1 MDYRYEKINRGV
13 IFFFPGKDEKDM
25 EIFPHL
31 VYDWAMVLKYA
42 GLTDVGKVR
51 ELNEDNFI
59 LKKIS
64 EHEFIFIVADGM
76 GGHKAGEIASYK
88 AVNSFTRLLIQEKQ
102 ETNIIKLLKKIAYQV
117 NKEIVLEGE
126 QYPDKTGMGTTLSA
140 LYIMRKSAFVVH
152 VGDSRIYRNN
162 SQGLKQITEDHSIVN
177 KMLKNGEITERE
189 VKRHPRRHE
198 ITQSLGV
205 FHELE
210 IDTIGPIRLNEG
222 EIFLLCTDGLTDILE
237 DPLLKREL
245 SKGSSPERICR
256 NLIEEAK
263 EQGAP
268 DNITAIVVRIEDL
281 NPSSDSSTYHYVM
294 N

>member
-1 MDYRYEKINRGV
+1 MV
-13 IFFFPGKDEKDM
+13 I
-25 EIFPHL
+25 
-31 VYDWAMVLKYA
+31 KYA

-59 LKKIS
+59 LKKIND
-64 EHEFIFIVADGM
+64 HEFIFIVADGM

-88 AVNSFTRLLIQEKQ
+88 AVNSFTRLLIQEKK
-102 ETNIIKLLKKIAYQV
+102 ESNIIKLLKDIAYRV
-117 NKEIVLEGE
+117 NKEIVVEGE

-152 VGDSRIYRNN
+152 VGDSRIYRSNN
-162 SQGLKQITEDHSIVN
+162 SGLRQITEDHSIVN
-177 KMLKNGEITERE
+177 KMLKSGEITERE

-222 EIFLLCTDGLTDILE
+222 EMFLLCTDGLTDILE
-237 DPLLKREL
+237 DPVIKREL
-245 SKGSSPERICR
+245 GKGVSPEKMCK
-256 NLIEEAK
+256 NMIERARDL
-263 EQGAP
+263 GAP
-268 DNITAIVVRIEDL
+268 DNVTVIVVRIDDL